1 MAVAFARTT
10 RSLNKDDFRVP
21 TLVWIMAAIV
31 LAGWTWWF
39 FTAQIPVSRS
49 APDGTGAAVEPI
61 SPARLALR
69 AIERPLKP
77 AAPKTANPR

>member
-10 RSLNKDDFRVP
+10 RSLNTGDFRVP
-21 TLVWIMAAIV
+21 RLVWIMAMIA

-39 FTAQIPVSRS
+39 FTAQLPVSS
-49 APDGTGAAVEPI
+49 TQEPGATIERI

-69 AIERPLKP
+69 AIERPLNRAVP
-77 AAPKTANPR
+77 NAANPR